1 MTLVNEV
8 TFQELEA
15 GLSLHYVDHTEFFT
29 EWIEN
34 LPQLSETEKAELDRI
49 KSNFLSQYRR
59 PKQKVLEEAVK
70 LIVVGHLLELAGF
83 YQMPFELSVE
93 ESVSIEAEDGEI
105 IIKGRLDALLVHDRL
120 WVVLVESNNSAID
133 ISEGI
138 PQALSYMYASPNNVD
153 RPTFGLVTNGRNF
166 IFLKLSK
173 SDEPQYAWSN
183 DFSLLNPRHNELYE
197 VLAILKRLGNLIA
210 GDLAV
215 NGSRHSF

>member
-1 MTLVNEV
+1 MTLANEV

-15 GLSLHYVDHTEFFT
+15 GLSLQYVDDPEFFT
-29 EWIEN
+29 EWLEN
-34 LPQLSETEKAELDRI
+34 LPQVSETEQVELDRI
-49 KSNFLSQYRR
+49 RSNFLSQYRR

-93 ESVSIEAEDGEI
+93 EAVAVEAVDGET
-105 IIKGRLDALLVHDRL
+105 IIKGRLDALIVCDRL
-120 WVVLVESNNSAID
+120 WVVLVESKNSAID

-138 PQALSYMYASPNNVD
+138 PQALAYMYASPNNVD

-173 SDEPQYAWSN
+173 ADEPRYAWSN
-183 DFSLLNPRHNELYE
+183 DFSLLNPRCNELYE
-197 VLAILKRLGNLIA
+197 VLAILKHL
-210 GDLAV
+210 GDLIVGDLVV
-215 NGSRHSF
+215 NGARRAF

>member
-1 MTLVNEV
+1 MTLANEGA
-8 TFQELEA
+8 FQELEA
-15 GLSLHYVDHTEFFT
+15 GLSLQYVDDPEFFV
-29 EWIEN
+29 EWTDN
-34 LPQLSETEKAELDRI
+34 LPQVSETEKAELDRI

-93 ESVSIEAEDGEI
+93 ESVSIEAEDGET
-105 IIKGRLDALLVHDRL
+105 IIKGRLDAPIVHDRL
-120 WVVLVESNNSAID
+120 WVVLVESKNSAID

-138 PQALSYMYASPNNVD
+138 PQALAYMYTSPNNVD

-173 SDEPQYAWSN
+173 AGKPRYAWSN

-197 VLAILKRLGNLIA
+197 VLAILKRLGDLIA
-210 GDLAV
+210 GDLV
-215 NGSRHSF
+215 MNGARHGF